1 MNEARFELNSL
12 ASDRERVFR
21 FNFNFLAFS
30 TNNRGTLSPNR
41 ESVNTFIN
49 FEIFFETRVFETLA
63 STKARLLVVAFA
75 RRV

>member
-41 ESVNTFIN
+41 RVNTFIN

>member
-30 TNNRGTLSPNR
+30 TNNR